1 MEEVDF
7 LIVNPWIYDFA
18 AYDFWLK
25 PYGLLL
31 IAGKLQAL
39 GYKIAYIDLLDP
51 FHPELPKK
59 PKRRA
64 YGTGHFFKS
73 PIPKP
78 YYFLD
83 VPRRF
88 FRYGLPF
95 EVFEKEVNKLKFK
108 AVLTSCTLTYWY
120 PGLVTL
126 LQFFSSKYPETQVF
140 VGGIYVKLC
149 FSHIKKL
156 IEEQFKGA
164 KIDLVNYELEEFL
177 EKLKKN
183 YIPSGKKVYPD
194 YPAFYLQREIPY
206 VVIMTSFGCPFNCPY
221 CASKRIYPEFK
232 LRDPEEVFQEILFW
246 YKNFSVVDFAF
257 YDDALLFNFD
267 NHLGVILDKVLSSG
281 IKVRFHT
288 PNAIHARFVNKEVAK
303 MLKLAGFET
312 IRIGLERVEN
322 RFDNKVSIEEFLQ
335 AIACLREAGFKPR
348 QIGAYMLYG
357 IPEED
362 FSEVERG
369 LKFLDAYEVP
379 PYLAEYSPIPGTPFF
394 EKAKQTS
401 RYPIE
406 EDPIF
411 HNNSVFPALKNPD
424 WERIKKVKDLAK
436 SIRHRL
442 SSLS

>member
-1 MEEVDF
+1 MKEVDF
-7 LIVNPWIYDFA
+7 LIINPWIYDFA

-59 PKRRA
+59 PKRRS
-64 YGTGHFFKS
+64 YGTGHFFKT
-73 PIPKP
+73 PFPKP
-78 YYFLD
+78 VFFSD

-88 FRYGLPF
+88 HRYGLPF
-95 EVFEKEVNKLKFK
+95 NTFEKEVSRVKFK
-108 AVLTSCTLTYWY
+108 AVLTGCTLTYWY
-120 PGLVTL
+120 PGLISVL
-126 LQFFSSKYPETQVF
+126 YFFASRYPDIPIF

-149 FSHIKKL
+149 FSHIQKL
-156 IEEQFKGA
+156 ISECFKNA
-164 KIDLVNYELEEFL
+164 KIELVNYDVDEFL
-177 EKLKKN
+177 EDIKKRFS
-183 YIPSGKKVYPD
+183 PSGKGIYPD
-194 YPAFYLQREIPY
+194 YPAFYLQRKIPY
-206 VVIMTSFGCPFNCPY
+206 VVIMTSLGCPFNCPY
-221 CASKRIYPEFK
+221 CASKRIYPKFK
-232 LRDPEEVFQEILFW
+232 PRNPEDVFQEILFW
-246 YKNFSVVDFAF
+246 HQKFSVVDFAF

-267 NHLGVILDKVLSSG
+267 SHLGVILEKVLTSG

-288 PNAIHARFVNKEVAK
+288 PNAVHARFITKRVAK
-303 MLKLAGFET
+303 LLKDSGFET

-322 RFDNKVSIEEFLQ
+322 RFDDKVSIEEFLQ
-335 AIACLREAGFKPR
+335 ATSYLREAGFKPKHL
-348 QIGAYMLYG
+348 GAYMLYG
-357 IPEED
+357 IPEEN
-362 FSEVERG
+362 FSEVEKG
-369 LKFLDAYEVP
+369 LRFLEKHQVP

-394 EKAKQTS
+394 ERAKITS

-424 WERIKKVKDLAK
+424 WEEINRIKNLAK

-442 SSLS
+442 FALS